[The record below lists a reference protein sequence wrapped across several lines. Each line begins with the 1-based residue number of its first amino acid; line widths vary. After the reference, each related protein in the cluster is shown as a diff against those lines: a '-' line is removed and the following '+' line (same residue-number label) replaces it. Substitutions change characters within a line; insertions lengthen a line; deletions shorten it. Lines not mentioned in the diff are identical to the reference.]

1 MKRDGDCVDSLTI
14 QGNTYDLTDI
24 KLTINHDKNEAIIYN
39 TDTLIQFQRDIYK
52 TYTQIRHI
60 HKPKACEKL
69 SLEKVKANLRDHW
82 LEIYLNLTRQEA
94 ETVIE
99 YAELF
104 FRFSD

>member
-1 MKRDGDCVDSLTI
+1 MDSITI
-14 QGNTYDLTDI
+14 QGNTYDLDDI
-24 KLTINHDKNEAIIYN
+24 ERICN
-39 TDTLIQFQRDIYK
+39 TNVKGMNALEIMLFEQFTKDIYK

-82 LEIYLNLTRQEA
+82 LEIYLNLTREEA

-104 FRFSD
+104 FGLAIK

>member
-1 MKRDGDCVDSLTI
+1 MDSLTI
-14 QGNTYDLTDI
+14 QGNTYDLRMI
-24 KLTINHDKNEAIIYN
+24 HNLAANEYN
-39 TDTLIQFQRDIYK
+39 GTMKEMGVFYQFRRDIYK

-69 SLEKVKANLRDHW
+69 SLEKVKANLREHW
-82 LEIYLNLTRQEA
+82 LEIYLNMTREEA

-104 FRFSD
+104 FGLAIK